1 MRHINYIK
9 RTFVIKHIMSLNKT
23 VYLITIGEPNI
34 DGVTADEFEETLIFV
49 GRLIERL
56 NNEDNYIGK
65 YIYVVEYE
73 LSDNGDY
80 IKQNNLFSN
89 RYLIEK

>member
-1 MRHINYIK
+1 
-9 RTFVIKHIMSLNKT
+9 MSINKT
-23 VYLITIGEPNI
+23 AYLITIGEPDI
-34 DGVTADEFEETLIFV
+34 DGIMADEFEETLIFV

-56 NNEDNYIGK
+56 NNDDNYKGN
-65 YIYVVEYE
+65 YIYVVEYL
-73 LSDNGDY
+73 LSNNGDY